1 MSGYLFIPPNYS
13 RLRRHFLQGLWEY
26 PLLVKFPATTR
37 DHTVEEPISSLSA
50 DAGLELGVTEFS
62 NEALEV
68 TTANE
73 GRSSGVTVL
82 PDNQYQDIKEYFARP
97 RLVTKFN
104 AATTRSN
111 LYNFDVFDWV
121 QNFWPTAAVNR
132 LNGVFAYRAK
142 ARLTLTL
149 AATPFQQGL
158 VTVGFQYEGN
168 SAGFTLNRGTF
179 PPLSTNVP
187 HARLNFADTTIAE
200 LDIPFI
206 YPYDYIEFANGTAGG
221 GDNYRPPYGNISVV
235 QQLPYVVVP
244 GSTAPRLSLYVSLTD
259 MVLFGAVPVSLNAV
273 IPQSGLSEMNK
284 EAKKTKIVSRGLSGI
299 SSAAGTASKFAMAL
313 GMPGAA
319 AMSHGVSW
327 MSDKLAKTAKSF
339 GYSKPIIEDQTL
351 RTEIVVSGSA
361 TNIDVPDTAVPISP
375 FITNRLDVTEA
386 DGSTVDQMAMDF
398 VLRQW
403 CQCFVGTMSTSYTDG
418 TFIYAS
424 RCSPT
429 NFWFRTNSGTPG
441 GNLALPVSS
450 TLTTNCI
457 APTALCYFGNM
468 FRVFRG
474 GLRFRFTFA
483 KTKFHAGRLVA
494 SFVPSTEEF
503 GDTGISSSICPL
515 PEVTASV
522 GLQPFTSSAI
532 FDLKDDSVFEFEVP
546 YVCTRPHISTGG
558 SFGGISL
565 AVLDPLRTTGE
576 TSDTISFL
584 VEVCAADDF
593 EFSNFVGGT
602 LAPAVGNSINARCV
616 VLQSGLD
623 SMKTLNDK
631 PLEVVHQTMGEKV
644 TSLKELIMS
653 PSYTQSTCASNEN
666 LTAVLPNWAYYPN
679 LPVVTPPFN
688 NTTFVRYVC
697 SPQNMIASCY
707 AFVSGGTTYHVYS
720 DSPAARF
727 VIRQAGTDNN
737 TTPATISDP
746 RFRGPSIQPRHYSAG
761 NTVVSLHAKCPSY
774 QKAKLVPRDQ
784 MGFYSANFD
793 PRVGNLIK
801 NDRFSSS
808 IYQLLT
814 AYKASTGSMLFYV
827 GYAGSDDARGH
838 HYIGPPLVFIPA
850 STSTASLNE
859 SAVGL

>member
-1 MSGYLFIPPNYS
+1 
-13 RLRRHFLQGLWEY
+13 
-26 PLLVKFPATTR
+26 
-37 DHTVEEPISSLSA
+37 LSA

-62 NEALEV
+62 NEAVEL
-68 TTANE
+68 TLANA
-73 GRSSGVTVL
+73 GGVSPLTVI

-104 AATTRSN
+104 AGTTRSR

-121 QNFWPTAAVNR
+121 KDFWPASAVNR

-168 SAGFTLNRGTF
+168 SAGFCLNRQTF
-179 PPLSTNVP
+179 PALSTNVP
-187 HARLNFADTTIAE
+187 HARLNFSDTTIAE
-200 LDIPFI
+200 LDLPFI
-206 YPYDYIEFANGTAGG
+206 YPYDYIEFANATAGG
-221 GDNYRPPYGNISVV
+221 GDDYRPPYGNIAVV

-244 GSTAPRLSLYVSLTD
+244 GATAPRLSLYVSLTD
-259 MVLFGAVPVSLNAV
+259 IVLFGAVPVTLNAV
-273 IPQSGLSEMNK
+273 IPQSGLAAMNK
-284 EAKKTKIVSRGLSGI
+284 EAKKTKVVSRGLSGL
-299 SSAAGTASKFAMAL
+299 SSVASTASKVATGL
-313 GMPGAA
+313 GMPGAG
-319 AMSHGVSW
+319 AMAHGVSW
-327 MSDKLAKTAKSF
+327 LSDKLSKTAKSF
-339 GYSKPIIEDQTL
+339 GYSQPIIEDQVI
-351 RTEIVVSGSA
+351 RTDALISGSS
-361 TNIDVPDTAVPISP
+361 THVDVPDTAVPIAP
-375 FITNRLDVTEA
+375 YITNRLDVTET
-386 DGSTVDQMAMDF
+386 DGSNVDQMALSF
-398 VLRQW
+398 VLKQW
-403 CQCFVGTMSTSYTDG
+403 NQAFVGTMSTSYTDG
-418 TFIYAS
+418 TFVYAS

-457 APTALCYFGNM
+457 APTGLCYFGNM

-474 GLRFRFTFA
+474 GFKFRFTFA

-565 AVLDPLRTTGE
+565 AVLDQLRTTGE
-576 TSDTISFL
+576 TSDNISFL

-593 EFSNFVGGT
+593 EFSDFVGGT
-602 LAPAVGNSINARCV
+602 FVPLAGNSINARAI

-623 SMKTLNDK
+623 SMKTLHDE
-631 PLEVVHQTMGEKV
+631 PLEVVHQTMGEKI

-653 PSYTQSTCASNEN
+653 PTYTQSTCASGEN
-666 LTAVLPNWAYYPN
+666 LTAVLPNWTYYPA
-679 LPVVTPPFN
+679 LPNITPPYVNASFI
-688 NTTFVRYVC
+688 RYGSSV
-697 SPQNMIASCY
+697 QNMVAACY
-707 AFVSGGTTYHVYS
+707 PFVSGGTTYHVYS
-720 DSPAARF
+720 DSPQARF
-727 VIRQAGTDNN
+727 VIRQAPTDNN
-737 TTPATISDP
+737 TAPATLSDP
-746 RFRGPSIQPRHYSAG
+746 RFRGQGILPRHYSAG
-761 NTVVSLHAKCPSY
+761 NAVVSLHAKCPSY

-801 NDRFSSS
+801 NDRYSSA

-814 AYKASTGSMLFYV
+814 TFKGTGSMLFYV
-827 GYAGSDDARGH
+827 GYSASDDARGH
-838 HYIGPPLVFIPA
+838 HYMGPPLVLLPA
-850 STSTASLNE
+850 STS
-859 SAVGL
+859 SALLTLTVRNCGDQRR